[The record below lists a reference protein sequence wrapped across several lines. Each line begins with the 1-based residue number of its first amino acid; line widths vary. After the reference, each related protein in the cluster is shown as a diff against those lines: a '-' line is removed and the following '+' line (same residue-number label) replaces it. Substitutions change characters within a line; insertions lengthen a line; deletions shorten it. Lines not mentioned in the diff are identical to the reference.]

1 MLNRSNK
8 NQRRKTMSKTAKFLI
23 VSLLLLV
30 LVGAGAFAKQD
41 VEKHT
46 VHVGINPFSW
56 IWGVYSGEV
65 GAPLTG
71 LIEVAAQFNYV
82 NGKAQRK
89 LFGLDTDTYSQRLTA
104 GPVVRLFPSQMAT
117 GFFVSGRVMYL
128 NFKYVDAGGETTYN
142 DVTAGID
149 IGWRYLWEFESGFGM
164 FLQLYGGV
172 ERFFFNG
179 DIGDD
184 FGFPILPVGG
194 FHLGFHM

>member
-1 MLNRSNK
+1 
-8 NQRRKTMSKTAKFLI
+8 MSKTAKFLI

-30 LVGAGAFAKQD
+30 LVGTGAFAKQE

-56 IWGVYSGEV
+56 IWGVYAGEV
-65 GAPLTG
+65 GVPLTG

-89 LFGLDTDTYSQRLTA
+89 LFGIDTDSYSQRLTV

-128 NFKYVDAGGETTYN
+128 HFNFVDVGIEHKYD

-149 IGWRYLWEFESGFGM
+149 LGWRYLWEFESGYGM
-164 FLQLYGGV
+164 FLQFYGGI

-179 DIGDD
+179 EIGDD
-184 FGFPILPVGG
+184 IGFPLLPVAGL
-194 FHLGFHM
+194 HLGFHM